1 MNRKISTGIT
11 LQIALFTHS
20 RKISEGMKQDGFRKG
35 TEIYHISW
43 PGYSAATASWE
54 PRSNVGLALIEE
66 WEASL
71 EAEVEL
77 DAEEARELEE
87 EDMEDE

>member
-1 MNRKISTGIT
+1 MGLGRAQT
-11 LQIALFTHS
+11 
-20 RKISEGMKQDGFRKG
+20 

-54 PRSNVGLALIEE
+54 PRSNVGLELIEE

-71 EAEVEL
+71 EAEAEL

-87 EDMEDE
+87 DDMEDE